1 MIRVVL
7 DTNIFISG
15 FLTPKS
21 PPANILTLIVQGRL
35 RLVLSASIAS
45 EIKAVLDYPKIRKIL
60 QKQGLSKDEINIAL
74 ARLEKLAIFTLGK
87 LKIAA
92 VEKDPSDNIFLSAAI
107 EAEDFL
113 QCLAVS
119 GWTKNLAIEKPPGQ
133 ADPQIVNQG
142 NLGFLIFELSDIYSE
157 LILDF
162 RINSPHLRGLRRL
175 TAVLVKLD
183 ARLKKKNKPSKTVP
197 A

>member
-1 MIRVVL
+1 MRKQP
-7 DTNIFISG
+7 G
-15 FLTPKS
+15 LTDEERRY
-21 PPANILTLIVQGRL
+21 LIKRIKKLFAAFGDFHAGAMKWPEKGRI
-35 RLVLSASIAS
+35 V
-45 EIKAVLDYPKIRKIL
+45 
-60 QKQGLSKDEINIAL
+60 
-74 ARLEKLAIFTLGK
+74 KLA
-87 LKIAA
+87 
-92 VEKDPSDNIFLSAAI
+92 NQAAI

>member
-7 DTNIFISG
+7 DTNVFISG

-21 PPANILTLIVQGRL
+21 PPADILTLIVQGRL

-60 QKQGLSKDEINIAL
+60 QKRGLSKDEINIGL

-107 EAEDFL
+107 EGRADYI
-113 QCLAVS
+113 VS
-119 GWTKNLAIEKPPGQ
+119 GDRHLIEIESFRGIP
-133 ADPQIVNQG
+133 IVTPAE
-142 NLGFLIFELSDIYSE
+142 FLDVYGI
-157 LILDF
+157 
-162 RINSPHLRGLRRL
+162 
-175 TAVLVKLD
+175 V
-183 ARLKKKNKPSKTVP
+183 KKKK
-197 A
+197 